1 MVWYPVFLIGPTQP
15 FTVTL
20 KMDFIHWIGLGGWM
34 TMTCPSGNL
43 LDHINM
49 IVFGG
54 HKTVPTLLCGL
65 RGHIPVPTK
74 SVNVGMP
81 TVRQS
86 NKTDTGKRQNTAVRN
101 TEPPR
106 P

>member
-1 MVWYPVFLIGPTQP
+1 
-15 FTVTL
+15 
-20 KMDFIHWIGLGGWM
+20 
-34 TMTCPSGNL
+34 
-43 LDHINM
+43 M

>member
-1 MVWYPVFLIGPTQP
+1 
-15 FTVTL
+15 
-20 KMDFIHWIGLGGWM
+20 M

-49 IVFGG
+49 IVSGG

-81 TVRQS
+81 TIWQP

-106 P
+106 PELGGAVFFGMCAIGDGFGG

>member
-1 MVWYPVFLIGPTQP
+1 
-15 FTVTL
+15 
-20 KMDFIHWIGLGGWM
+20 
-34 TMTCPSGNL
+34 
-43 LDHINM
+43 M

-81 TVRQS
+81 AIWQPNT
-86 NKTDTGKRQNTAVRN
+86 TDTGKRQNTAVRITYGGVGFVGEKLDHHRAEACLYISN
-101 TEPPR
+101 TLY
-106 P
+106 